1 MQKLRK
7 IFFET
12 KMTWWRVIVL
22 SLIAAVVTAAVMIV
36 PFLNNTSI
44 SYLGVTTE
52 AWFLIALYIILNCQK
67 PLEAGIKTF
76 VFFLISQPLIYLLQV
91 PFSTMGWELFGY
103 YRFWFIMTILT
114 FPGAILA
121 WYVKKD
127 NIWSALL
134 MSVATADAAVSF
146 VQSLTT
152 VLTDFP
158 GELIRVIFTLAEM
171 LLFIFV
177 LLQNKRG
184 RLVCGIITLAVIVA
198 TAFTRPHG
206 APKANCQYELDDTCT
221 WEITETEG
229 YLGRVEVVGNDLE
242 VYADRFSAET
252 VTLTNDR
259 GETAVFY
266 ITYAPPNH
274 LNITNITE

>member
-12 KMTWWRVIVL
+12 KMTWCRVIVL
-22 SLIAAVVTAAVMIV
+22 SLIAAVLTAAVLII
-36 PFLNNTSI
+36 PFLNQTSI
-44 SYLGVTTE
+44 SYLGVTPE
-52 AWFLIALYIILNCQK
+52 AWFVFALYIILNCQK

-91 PFSTMGWELFGY
+91 PFSTMGWELFKY
-103 YRFWFIMTILT
+103 YKFWAILTMLT
-114 FPGAILA
+114 FPGAMLA
-121 WYVKKD
+121 WFVKKD

-134 MSVATADAAVSF
+134 LSVATADAAVSF

-158 GELIRVIFTLAEM
+158 GELLRVIFTLAEM
-171 LLFIFV
+171 LLFLFV

-206 APKANCQYELDDTCT
+206 APMANCQYELDDTCA

-229 YLGRVEVVGNDLE
+229 YLGRVEIVGNNLE

-266 ITYAPPNH
+266 VTYAPPNH
-274 LNITNITE
+274 LDITNITE